1 MLTLNAF
8 FHRKEEQLEPRPC
21 IVEKVIP
28 LTGEEFDRFA
38 AQMVTREWDFIREN
52 KDLMYC
58 GTDGRMHCLLV
69 TGDGRKDGILVESEG
84 AGYARYAAHVPHV
97 RAILEA
103 NRYPSLA
110 EYTKRLCEMVDH
122 IADAAANIKPGE
134 TRAAVSFEELEKL
147 SGIDVEIESSV
158 LSALN
163 DMMFDHPKILCV
175 ELNEKGYFITP
186 MPAISGPGQT
196 AELEPQQEQQL
207 TP

>member
-38 AQMVTREWDFIREN
+38 AHMVTKEWDFIREN
-52 KDLMYC
+52 KDLMRW
-58 GTDGRMHCLLV
+58 GADGMMHCLLV
-69 TGDGRKDGILVESEG
+69 TGEGRKDGILVESEG

-97 RAILEA
+97 RAIIEA

-110 EYTKRLCEMVDH
+110 GYTKRLCEMVDY
-122 IADAAANIKPGE
+122 IADANIKPGE

-147 SGIDVEIESSV
+147 FGIDVEIESSV

-163 DMMFDHPKILCV
+163 DMMHDHPKILCA

-186 MPAISGPGQT
+186 TPAMAGPEQE
-196 AELEPQQEQQL
+196 AAPEQELKM
-207 TP
+207 